1 MESNT
6 LQEKQNVYLGIIAA
20 LSVAIPVVVA
30 ILLFL
35 PQTGKLGDLDV
46 SFLPHLNAVLN
57 SATALALILGLYFV
71 KNGQIQYHRASMSSA
86 VGLSSLFLV
95 SYVIY
100 HYQAPHTS
108 FGGHGFIRSVYFF
121 ILITHIILAAVV
133 VPFVLLSIYFA
144 ISLQIDKHKKLVKWT
159 FPIWLYVA
167 ISGVVVYWMIKPY
180 YQTL

>member
-1 MESNT
+1 MQNNS
-6 LQEKQNVYLGIIAA
+6 LQEKQNLYLGVIGF

-57 SATALALILGLYFV
+57 SATALSLVFGFYFV
-71 KNGQIQYHRASMSSA
+71 KNGMVQYHRMSMFSA

-100 HYQAPHTS
+100 HFQAPHTS
-108 FGGHGFIRSVYFF
+108 FGGVGVIRSVYFL

-144 ISLQIDKHKKLVKWT
+144 ISGQIDRHKKIVKFT

-167 ISGVVVYWMIKPY
+167 VTGVVVYFMIKPY
-180 YQTL
+180 YHF

>member
-1 MESNT
+1 MLSNSF
-6 LQEKQNVYLGIIAA
+6 QKNQNQYLILIGIF
-20 LSVAIPVVVA
+20 SVAIPVAVA
-30 ILLFL
+30 VLLFL

-57 SATALALILGLYFV
+57 TATAFSLMLGFYFI
-71 KNGQIQYHRASMSSA
+71 KKGFIHYHRTAMFSA

-108 FGGHGFIRSVYFF
+108 FGGQGIIRTVYFI
-121 ILITHIILAAVV
+121 ILISHIILAAVI
-133 VPFVLLSIYFA
+133 VPLVLLSIYFA
-144 ISLQIDKHKKLVKWT
+144 ISEQIDRHKKLVKWT

-167 ISGVVVYWMIKPY
+167 VSGVVVYLMISPY
-180 YQTL
+180 YHS